1 MLFMVV
7 GVVLST
13 HLFLS
18 ANLRLPTDLL
28 SQLVLLA
35 VLGSGVRGIAMWSW
49 WLRSRRVRSVLP
61 NRTRI

>member
-35 VLGSGVRGIAMWSW
+35 VLGSSVRGIAMRSW
-49 WLRSRRVRSVLP
+49 WVRSVLP
-61 NRTRI
+61 NRARI